1 MQTISVIFSF
11 KNEENNL
18 EELIDRVTKTLNNLK
33 NYDNELIF
41 INDDS
46 TDNSE
51 EILENL
57 QSKHPIT
64 IINMS
69 RKFGRTQ
76 CIIAGLNY
84 AKGDCIVCID
94 SDLQDPPEL
103 IAEMVSSMRKALKWY
118 ILSEKN

>member
-11 KNEENNL
+11 RNEENNL

-33 NYDNELIF
+33 NYDYELIF

-57 QSKHPIT
+57 KAT
-64 IINMS
+64 
-69 RKFGRTQ
+69 
-76 CIIAGLNY
+76 NY
-84 AKGDCIVCID
+84 N
-94 SDLQDPPEL
+94 
-103 IAEMVSSMRKALKWY
+103 Y
-118 ILSEKN
+118 

>member
-11 KNEENNL
+11 RNEENNL

-33 NYDNELIF
+33 NYDYELIF

-76 CIIAGLNY
+76 CIIALNY

-103 IAEMVSSMRKALKWY
+103 IAEMVSKYEEGFEVVHTVRKKG
-118 ILSEKN
+118 